1 MNSLGNIFKVTSFGE
16 SHGSLVGCVIDGC
29 PAGLELNFEAIQK
42 QVLRRKTNQ
51 AFFSTARIEDDEVE
65 ILSGVFEHKTLG
77 APICIFI
84 KNKDAKSTD
93 YEALKNIYRPN
104 HADYT
109 NELKYGNRDYRGG
122 GRSSI
127 RITAPLVAAGEI
139 ANQLLHKET
148 KITCH
153 AFVSQIGEIGLQNPF
168 DFSNLDLSRIDES
181 EVRCPDKIVSHKM
194 FDLLSKTATDG
205 DTLGGII
212 TCIIKNVP
220 TGFGE
225 PIFGKLQAELGH
237 AMLSINT
244 AKGFEYGY
252 GFASAAMKGSEYN
265 DVFILENKEIK
276 TESNRSG
283 GIQGGISNGMDIY
296 FRVAFKPISS
306 IKQKQKSVNN
316 EHQPVEFTIEGRHD
330 VCAVPRAVPIV
341 EAYAQIILADAFLQQ
356 KISRI

>member
-1 MNSLGNIFKVTSFGE
+1 MNTLGNIFKVTSFGE

-29 PAGLELNFEAIQK
+29 PAGIQLNFEAIQK

-51 AFFSTARIEDDEVE
+51 AFFSTTRIEDDEVE
-65 ILSGVFEHKTLG
+65 IHSGVFEHKTLG
-77 APICIFI
+77 APICIYI

-93 YEALKNIYRPN
+93 YEALKDVYRPN

-109 NELKYGNRDYRGG
+109 NEIKYGIRDYRGG
-122 GRSSI
+122 GRTSI

-139 ANQLLHKET
+139 ANQLLQKET
-148 KITCH
+148 KISCY
-153 AFVSQIGEIGLQNPF
+153 AFVSQIGEIGLPNPF

-181 EVRCPDKIVSHKM
+181 EVRCPDKIVSDKM
-194 FDLLSKTATDG
+194 LDLLSKTTIEG

-225 PIFGKLQAELGH
+225 PIFGKLQAELGQ

-244 AKGFEYGY
+244 VKGFEYGY

-265 DVFILENKEIK
+265 DVFILEDEEIK

-306 IKQKQKSVNN
+306 IQQKQKSINTK
-316 EHQPVEFTIEGRHD
+316 HQPVEITIEGRHD